1 MAFKRGRSA
10 GRRTPSGKSEFHSSS
25 DATEDQPRLLS
36 PEKMEQRARNILL
49 HQLGRSAKSSSQLRK
64 ILEEREIPA
73 TIAETVIERFTEV
86 GLIDD
91 AAYAEVIVNSRRN
104 IKGLA
109 KSAIK
114 RELVTKG
121 LNTEI
126 VEDAVANLTV
136 EDDLESA
143 KQLAVRRF
151 RQMQHL
157 EKAVRHR
164 RLAAFLQRKGYGSI
178 AVFDAIRFAELEYEQ
193 EAQVK

>member
-1 MAFKRGRSA
+1 MAFKRGRSTN
-10 GRRTPSGKSEFHSSS
+10 RRTPRGESDVHSSS
-25 DATEDQPRLLS
+25 DEAKDQPRLLT

-64 ILEEREIPA
+64 ILEEREIPDS
-73 TIAETVIERFTEV
+73 IADAAITRFTEV

-91 AAYAEVIVNSRRN
+91 AAFAEVIVNSRRT

-114 RELVTKG
+114 RELTTKG
-121 LNTEI
+121 LAAEI
-126 VEDAVANLTV
+126 IESAVENLTS

-143 KQLAVRRF
+143 KQLALKRF

-157 EKAVRHR
+157 DRAVRHR

-178 AVFDAIRFAELEYEQ
+178 AVFDAIRFAESEFEE
-193 EAQVK
+193 EARVK